1 MSTMTEQEFASLS
14 ERIRG
19 KLTALAQRFNR
30 ASGMEA
36 GAEDIVQEALIALWQ
51 LSQKGYTIRDAEALA
66 VRITKNNCVDRYRKQ
81 HIRFEPV
88 TDMPIA
94 GDLRAT
100 AGTEQKDIETIRAI
114 LHRELSESQR
124 HLLYLRNE
132 CGLTLDEM
140 AKVTGRP
147 KASIKVAISTARKKM
162 LEKLKTMG

>member
-1 MSTMTEQEFASLS
+1 MDTMTELEFAHLS
-14 ERIRG
+14 KRIRG
-19 KLTALAQRFNR
+19 KLTALAQRFIR
-30 ASGMEA
+30 ASGLEVE
-36 GAEDIVQEALIALWQ
+36 AEDIVQEAMITLWQ
-51 LSQKGYTIRDAEALA
+51 LSQKGYPIRDAEALA
-66 VRITKNNCVDRYRKQ
+66 VRITKNNCVDRYRKR

-100 AGTEQKDIETIRAI
+100 VGTEQKDIETIRAI

-124 HLLYLRNE
+124 QLLYLRNE

-147 KASIKVAISTARKKM
+147 KASIKVAISTARKAM
-162 LEKLKTMG
+162 LDKLKTMG

>member
-1 MSTMTEQEFASLS
+1 MTEPEFASFS

-36 GAEDIVQEALIALWQ
+36 GAEDIVQDALIALWQ
-51 LSQKGYTIRDAEALA
+51 LSQKDYPIRDAEALA
-66 VRITKNNCVDRYRKQ
+66 VRITKNCCVSRYRKQ
-81 HIRFEPV
+81 HILFEPV
-88 TDMPIA
+88 AGMSIA
-94 GDLRAT
+94 GDLRAS
-100 AGTEQKDIETIRAI
+100 AGTEEKDIETVRAI

-124 HLLYLRNE
+124 QLLYLRNE

-147 KASIKVAISTARKKM
+147 KASIKVAISTARKAM
-162 LEKLKTMG
+162 LDKLKTMG

>member
-1 MSTMTEQEFASLS
+1 M
-14 ERIRG
+14 
-19 KLTALAQRFNR
+19 
-30 ASGMEA
+30 
-36 GAEDIVQEALIALWQ
+36 
-51 LSQKGYTIRDAEALA
+51 
-66 VRITKNNCVDRYRKQ
+66 RITKNNCVDRYRKR

-100 AGTEQKDIETIRAI
+100 VGTEQKDIETIRAI

-124 HLLYLRNE
+124 QLLYLRNE

-147 KASIKVAISTARKKM
+147 KASIKVAISTARKAM
-162 LEKLKTMG
+162 LDKLKTMG

>member
-1 MSTMTEQEFASLS
+1 MDTMTELEFAHLS
-14 ERIRG
+14 KRIRG
-19 KLTALAQRFNR
+19 KLTALAQRFIR
-30 ASGMEA
+30 ASGLEVE
-36 GAEDIVQEALIALWQ
+36 AEDIVQEALIALWQ
-51 LSQKGYTIRDAEALA
+51 LSQKGYPIRDAEALA
-66 VRITKNNCVDRYRKQ
+66 VRITKNNCVDRYRKR

-100 AGTEQKDIETIRAI
+100 VGTEQKDIETIRAI

-124 HLLYLRNE
+124 QLLYLRNE

-147 KASIKVAISTARKKM
+147 KASIKVAISTARKAM
-162 LEKLKTMG
+162 LDKLKTMG

>member
-1 MSTMTEQEFASLS
+1 MTEQEFANLS
-14 ERIRG
+14 KKIRG
-19 KLTALAQRFNR
+19 KLTALAQRFSR

-51 LSQKGYTIRDAEALA
+51 LSQKGYPIRDAEALA
-66 VRITKNNCVDRYRKQ
+66 VRITKNSCVDRYRKQ

-100 AGTEQKDIETIRAI
+100 AGMEEKDIETIRAI
-114 LHRELSESQR
+114 LHRELSDSQR
-124 HLLYLRNE
+124 QLLYLRNE
-132 CGLTLDEM
+132 CGLTLDEI

-147 KASIKVAISTARKKM
+147 KGSIKVAISTARKAM
-162 LEKLKTMG
+162 LDKLKTMG

>member
-1 MSTMTEQEFASLS
+1 MDTMTELEFAHLS
-14 ERIRG
+14 KRIRG
-19 KLTALAQRFNR
+19 KLTALAQRFIR
-30 ASGMEA
+30 ASGLEVE
-36 GAEDIVQEALIALWQ
+36 AEDIVQEALIALWQ
-51 LSQKGYTIRDAEALA
+51 LSQKGYPIRDAEALA
-66 VRITKNNCVDRYRKQ
+66 VRITKNNCVDRYRKR

-88 TDMPIA
+88 TDMTIA

-124 HLLYLRNE
+124 QLLYLRNE

-147 KASIKVAISTARKKM
+147 KASIKVAISTARKAM
-162 LEKLKTMG
+162 LDKLKTMG

>member
-1 MSTMTEQEFASLS
+1 MTEQEFASLS

-36 GAEDIVQEALIALWQ
+36 GAEDIVQDALIALWQ
-51 LSQKGYTIRDAEALA
+51 LSQKDYPIRDAEALA
-66 VRITKNNCVDRYRKQ
+66 VRITKNCCVSRYRKQ
-81 HIRFEPV
+81 HILFEPV
-88 TDMPIA
+88 AGMSIA
-94 GDLRAT
+94 GDLRAS
-100 AGTEQKDIETIRAI
+100 AGAEEKDIETVRAI

-132 CGLTLDEM
+132 CGLTLDEI

-147 KASIKVAISTARKKM
+147 KASIKVAISMARKAM
-162 LEKLKTMG
+162 LDKLKTMG